1 MKIAPHRPKATFGPE
16 QQLYRPLTTEEDRT
30 RTNLHYEQPP
40 AFFQRIT
47 GGEWNVYSCNL
58 WDRARTDTESQ
69 EAKLDLLAELM
80 ELRSGQRILDIGC
93 GWAGPLTYLCK
104 TYGVRG
110 VGLTLSPLQKRA
122 GDGRIASHGVDA
134 TILEC
139 HWRDLEDGEG
149 FDVVYT
155 DEVQAHVSDFVGFYR
170 KAHALLRDGGRML
183 NKELHFTHPRYSQ
196 VDRLIDF
203 VNRIF
208 GSTGNYRTL
217 ADDLSFLAQVDFE
230 VRRVHQMSIENYRRT
245 ADRWLSNMYEHRD
258 ELISLVGAE
267 HYRRFRTYL
276 KLVRRVFDTTTM
288 TMDVIVA
295 HKMPP
300 RAT

>member
-1 MKIAPHRPKATFGPE
+1 MRIAPHRPKVTFGPE
-16 QQLYRPLTTEEDRT
+16 EQLYQPLTTEEDRE

-40 AFFQRIT
+40 DFFLRIT

-69 EAKLDLLAELM
+69 EAKLDLLAGLM
-80 ELRSGQRILDIGC
+80 DLRPGQRILDIGC
-93 GWAGPLTYLCK
+93 GWSGPLTYLCK
-104 TYGVRG
+104 TYGVSG
-110 VGLTLSPLQKRA
+110 VGLTLSPLQRRA
-122 GDGRIASHGVDA
+122 GLERIARHGVDA
-134 TILEC
+134 TVVEC
-139 HWRDLEDGEG
+139 HWRDFEDRDG

-155 DEVQAHVSDFVGFYR
+155 DEVQAHISDFVGFYR
-170 KAHALLRDGGRML
+170 KARALLRDGGRML
-183 NKELHFTHPRYSQ
+183 NKELHFTHRRYSQ
-196 VDRLIDF
+196 MDRLIDF
-203 VNRIF
+203 VNAIF

-230 VRRVHQMSIENYRRT
+230 VRHVSQMPIENYRRT
-245 ADRWLSNMYEHRD
+245 ADRWLSNMYEHRE
-258 ELISLVGAE
+258 ELVALVGAQ

-295 HKMPP
+295 HKMAPAP
-300 RAT
+300 G